1 MAEGGLLEVIMMSEK
16 QVSVVEPARAKPIAK
31 EELPE
36 SIYDRVV
43 YFAEQVLRDEG
54 KTNDRNTMIGPLIIE
69 KARERSEEAK
79 KIPEH
84 TFAGYLSQAAK
95 DPDCRIN
102 TRGKL
107 KGYYLAKVTDAIPY
121 QEMPT
126 EKEADTEQAWSENQ
140 KEKLLYKVL
149 EDWLKEQ
156 DYQARDVSHVRTLGT
171 WGSPDIAGI
180 LATDILHGLDVEIVT
195 IEVKTSYK
203 DWQKSFF
210 EAVSHRRFAN
220 RVYLAFAHPD
230 ETIEKIPKDMRYYC
244 ELYGIGVVVIRLEN
258 DMFRKLLGGKL
269 SEPLTSEDVVGVTEL
284 YSAPYFYVQAKY
296 QAGLRE
302 AIGLNSFKD
311 FIRWGSVLSV
321 N

>member
-1 MAEGGLLEVIMMSEK
+1 MVSEK
-16 QVSVVEPARAKPIAK
+16 QMSDVVSVRAAVIGK

-54 KTNDRNTMIGPLIIE
+54 KTNDRNTMNGPLVIE
-69 KARERSEEAK
+69 KAKDRFEEAK
-79 KIPEH
+79 KIAES
-84 TFAGYLSQAAK
+84 TFSGYLSQAAK
-95 DPDCRIN
+95 DPNSKIN
-102 TRGKL
+102 TRGRW
-107 KGYYLAKVTDAIPY
+107 KGYYLAKIVDNTPSQEIPPEE
-121 QEMPT
+121 QG
-126 EKEADTEQAWSENQ
+126 DTEQASSKNQ

-156 DYQARDVSHVRTLGT
+156 DYQARDISHVRTLGT
-171 WGSPDIAGI
+171 WGNPDIAGI
-180 LATDILHGLDVEIVT
+180 LATDMLHGLDVEIVT
-195 IEVKTSYK
+195 IEAKTSYK
-203 DWQKSFF
+203 AWQKSFF

-220 RVYLAFAHPD
+220 RVYFAFAHPD

-244 ELYGIGVVVIRLEN
+244 ELYGVGILVIRLEN
-258 DMFRKLLGGKL
+258 EMFRKLLDGKL
-269 SEPLTSEDVVGVTEL
+269 SEPLTSDDVVGVTEL
-284 YSAPYFYVQAKY
+284 YSAPYFHVQPKY
-296 QAGLRE
+296 QAELRQ